1 MSAKWTKTPKVGAW
15 ALHVGGHLDSREV
28 VEVSKNKR
36 AIKLRIG
43 TLVTDWLPAS
53 NYEYREDS

>member
-1 MSAKWTKTPKVGAW
+1 MSKWKKTPKVGAW

-28 VEVSKNKR
+28 VEVSENKK